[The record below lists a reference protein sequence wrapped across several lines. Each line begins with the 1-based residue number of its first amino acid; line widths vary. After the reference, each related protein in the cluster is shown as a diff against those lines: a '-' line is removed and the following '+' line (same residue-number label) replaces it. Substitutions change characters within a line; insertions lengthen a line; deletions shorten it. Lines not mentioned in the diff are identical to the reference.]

1 MSGVYS
7 SNNWFENASFEV
19 LNHLN
24 FVGKRCNSSQIM
36 KLRLVKALTQLLVN
50 VHPYLFQWTMSN
62 NENFISS
69 KYILAQKVPLLNG
82 PVLNSQV
89 FFYSQR

>member
-19 LNHLN
+19 LNPLN

-36 KLRLVKALTQLLVN
+36 KLWLVKAPTQLLVN

-62 NENFISS
+62 NENLFEASTS
-69 KYILAQKVPLLNG
+69 
-82 PVLNSQV
+82 
-89 FFYSQR
+89 